1 MAKELESGNWTHFTP
16 HFILWVCPE
25 TYRRTDECKAQCIH
39 GGRYCTPDPDGDIQQ
54 GYSGKEIVQV
64 GHLGSSWAAA
74 SRVGKGCLCLL
85 ARRLWR
91 RAGMM
96 AAVAR
101 LRPQAAA
108 HHGSA
113 LPGSPCGAC
122 CVPSC

>member
-64 GHLGSSWAAA
+64 CGWSCAPMACRPTPGMAAA
-74 SRVGKGCLCLL
+74 G
-85 ARRLWR
+85 
-91 RAGMM
+91 RAGQ
-96 AAVAR
+96 R
-101 LRPQAAA
+101 
-108 HHGSA
+108 
-113 LPGSPCGAC
+113 
-122 CVPSC
+122 CV

>member
-64 GHLGSSWAAA
+64 RGWSCAPMACRPMPGMAAA
-74 SRVGKGCLCLL
+74 G
-85 ARRLWR
+85 
-91 RAGMM
+91 RAGQ
-96 AAVAR
+96 R
-101 LRPQAAA
+101 
-108 HHGSA
+108 
-113 LPGSPCGAC
+113 
-122 CVPSC
+122 CV